1 MISLIVIY
9 DFVAYQTNEVA
20 PYPQKQ
26 TENTVYINQS
36 FNNQKWQTFKKS
48 QQQLRLK
55 DIYVDSRISLM

>member
-36 FNNQKWQTFKKS
+36 FNNQKWQTF
-48 QQQLRLK
+48 
-55 DIYVDSRISLM
+55 